1 MNKARRQALTSTY
14 ELISQIR
21 TIVELVH
28 DEEEEAYE
36 NMPESIQYSDRGE
49 QMSANVYELDNLL
62 YEIDAIE
69 ESIDNIVSGW

>member
-28 DEEEEAYE
+28 DDEEEAYE
-36 NMPESIQYSDRGE
+36 NMPESLKYSDRGE
-49 QMSANVYELDNLL
+49 QMSSNVYELDNLL